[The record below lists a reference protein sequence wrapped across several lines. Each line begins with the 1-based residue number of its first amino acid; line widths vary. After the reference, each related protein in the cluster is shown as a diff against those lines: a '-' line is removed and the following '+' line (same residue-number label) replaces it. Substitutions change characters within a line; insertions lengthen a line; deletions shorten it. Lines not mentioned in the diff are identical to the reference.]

1 MTAERIDRE
10 LDELGF
16 ESGSVGETIVTTVN
30 PDGSPN
36 AAPMGVRR
44 TGPGALD
51 IMPYRTSSTYRNL
64 RGRPRACINVTSS
77 PALFLVTAFKE
88 EALDD
93 FPRVSVDGGL
103 RLASSDA
110 HVFVEVVEEGVA
122 SGIRAC
128 FRCRVASVEVRR
140 TTPRAF
146 SRGRAEAIEAVIHAT
161 RIQAFMGGGEPGR
174 VETLIRLFDECKDVV
189 GRTSAPGSEEARVVR
204 ELERMI
210 GTWRE
215 EASG

>member
-1 MTAERIDRE
+1 MTAEKIDRV

-16 ESGSVGETIVTTVN
+16 ESGSVSEIIVTTVN

-44 TGPGALD
+44 TGPD
-51 IMPYRTSSTYRNL
+51 TIHIMPYRTSSTYRNL
-64 RGRPRACINVTSS
+64 RERLRACINVTSS

-88 EALDD
+88 EVLDD
-93 FPRVSVDGGL
+93 FPRVSIDGGL
-103 RLASSDA
+103 RLASSEA
-110 HVFVEVVEEGVA
+110 HVFVEVVEEGDA

-128 FRCRVASVEVRR
+128 FMCRVISVEVRR
-140 TTPRAF
+140 TSPSAF

-161 RIQAFMGGGEPGR
+161 RIQAFMGGCEPGR

-189 GRTSAPGSEEARVVR
+189 GRTSAPSSEEARVVR